1 MIGQLA
7 KLAAVGAGGAG
18 LMAGPIKVAS
28 LTGQKELERRNAKK
42 READAEMKRESRGVE
57 KPANFDAIEEAKQEV
72 KDTQDREKIKSMGY
86 NKGGVPESDTTAGDF
101 DSYRKQ
107 KQGEIAERQAS
118 RDAANNAREN
128 AKSKAVY
135 DQSVKKYE
143 REKILNPDG
152 ISKSLDKGLDNIG
165 DKVRSV
171 GEFFGS
177 NRMTSMDDKAQ
188 MKARK
193 DVKGYAGGGSVS
205 SASKRADGIA
215 TKGKTRGRFV

>member
-1 MIGQLA
+1 M
-7 KLAAVGAGGAG
+7 AG
-18 LMAGPIKVAS
+18 LK
-28 LTGQKELERRNAKK
+28 
-42 READAEMKRESRGVE
+42 D
-57 KPANFDAIEEAKQEV
+57 EE
-72 KDTQDREKIKSMGY
+72 
-86 NKGGVPESDTTAGDF
+86 
-101 DSYRKQ
+101 YRTK
-107 KQGEIAERQAS
+107 KQGEIAERQANVDAS
-118 RDAANNAREN
+118 KKARDD

-177 NRMTSMDDKAQ
+177 NRMTSMDDAAQ
-188 MKARK
+188 MQARK
-193 DVKGYAGGGSVS
+193 DVKGYAKGGKVS

-215 TKGKTRGRFV
+215 IRGKTRA